1 MAQMELLKKRPDL
14 EELRMQHDIDGL
26 VEILET
32 HEEEGNRAARTL
44 ARMGDEAVE
53 PLIKALKHKNE
64 AIQWKAAMGLGEI
77 GGPAVESLIQ
87 TVRTSERRVQL
98 PALWALEQTGDE
110 RAVDFFIRVLDH
122 KSEYCRQLAAS
133 SLLRIGNERGV
144 QAANQRLNKES
155 ESFRGIVAEMIEGS

>member
-64 AIQWKAAMGLGEI
+64 GIRGFGPMGLVRRRPSSEVEI
-77 GGPAVESLIQ
+77 G
-87 TVRTSERRVQL
+87 
-98 PALWALEQTGDE
+98 
-110 RAVDFFIRVLDH
+110 
-122 KSEYCRQLAAS
+122 K
-133 SLLRIGNERGV
+133 
-144 QAANQRLNKES
+144 
-155 ESFRGIVAEMIEGS
+155 